1 MQQRATNGLKLL
13 LAETEGASV
22 VQASWRF
29 FNNHKNVSIK
39 DLFQP
44 IVENLKEEIPKQ
56 CNKYLLAPSDWSH
69 VDYKH
74 HSLKKDM
81 RVEKRKGTSRKEG
94 YDCQSTIAVSDMS
107 GKPIGPMVHNLK
119 TSKKVYSTYDE
130 NISMEH
136 THLEELVL
144 RTKHINETFQTNKPI
159 VHIVD
164 READSVGFMRE
175 LDAVGSLFLIRAKD
189 NSKVEYKDP
198 LTNTTIQL
206 SQKELAS
213 KLPNGKKVKTIQY
226 NKETLDIFASESV
239 VVITRDA
246 SKIVVVDGKKKLI
259 KTAGKPLQVRFIV
272 ERLVNSNQEVVAQW
286 ILLSN
291 VFDKTIDAGII
302 ATWYYY
308 RWNIES
314 YFKLLKSS
322 GFNLE
327 EWQQRDPEALFKRL
341 LVVSHTCMLV
351 WRIANDSSQNAKKL
365 RDILIKI
372 SGTLMQYGV
381 EYTYPALLKGLESY
395 FATVDLLERFSVEE
409 IFKMRDEINE
419 IIGFGLKS

>member
-1 MQQRATNGLKLL
+1 M
-13 LAETEGASV
+13 
-22 VQASWRF
+22 
-29 FNNHKNVSIK
+29 
-39 DLFQP
+39 
-44 IVENLKEEIPKQ
+44 
-56 CNKYLLAPSDWSH
+56 
-69 VDYKH
+69 
-74 HSLKKDM
+74 
-81 RVEKRKGTSRKEG
+81 
-94 YDCQSTIAVSDMS
+94 
-107 GKPIGPMVHNLK
+107 
-119 TSKKVYSTYDE
+119 
-130 NISMEH
+130 
-136 THLEELVL
+136 
-144 RTKHINETFQTNKPI
+144 
-159 VHIVD
+159 
-164 READSVGFMRE
+164 
-175 LDAVGSLFLIRAKD
+175 
-189 NSKVEYKDP
+189 
-198 LTNTTIQL
+198 
-206 SQKELAS
+206 
-213 KLPNGKKVKTIQY
+213 
-226 NKETLDIFASESV
+226 
-239 VVITRDA
+239 
-246 SKIVVVDGKKKLI
+246 
-259 KTAGKPLQVRFIV
+259 
-272 ERLVNSNQEVVAQW
+272 AQW

-291 VFDKTIDAGII
+291 VFDKTIDAGTI

-381 EYTYPALLKGLESY
+381 EFTYPALLKGLESY